1 MSFPVLEER
10 TLGAPGSVENPAAD
24 PNAAAG
30 LRPAARVA
38 EECTACD
45 GSGLWRGIDG
55 FVFVCQHCTYEM
67 T

>member
-10 TLGAPGSVENPAAD
+10 AP
-24 PNAAAG
+24 AAAG
-30 LRPAARVA
+30 LAESLLAQTDGDAGHLRAARTA

-55 FVFVCQHCTYEM
+55 FVFVCQHCAYEM